1 MSTTTVAC
9 LDGTEIDALQ
19 DLGDEIA
26 TLAAHVHAATH
37 RLLTLILEFDRRQG
51 WELEGHRSCA
61 HWLAFRTGVDLGAAR
76 EKVRGA
82 RALER
87 LPLVSEAMA
96 RGELSFAKVR
106 SLTRVADA
114 ENESELLAFAR
125 TSTAAQLERLV
136 RGYRRGSRHDEV
148 EQERM
153 RHESRTLSVFPDD
166 DGMYVIRGRVDP
178 EVGALLMRAIEAA
191 SDALFT

>member
-1 MSTTTVAC
+1 MSETTIVCFDAV
-9 LDGTEIDALQ
+9 EADALQ

-37 RLLTLILEFDRRQG
+37 RLLTLIAEFDQRRG

-76 EKVRGA
+76 EKVRAA

-106 SLTRVADA
+106 SLTRR
-114 ENESELLAFAR
+114 SEG
-125 TSTAAQLERLV
+125 TRLN
-136 RGYRRGSRHDEV
+136 SSH
-148 EQERM
+148 
-153 RHESRTLSVFPDD
+153 
-166 DGMYVIRGRVDP
+166 
-178 EVGALLMRAIEAA
+178 
-191 SDALFT
+191 